1 MPMTNATPSS
11 PMQTRQ
17 LTARF
22 LTPAFLGNAEQDGQ
36 WRTPPFKHLLRE
48 WWRVA
53 WAEANGW
60 SDDYRA
66 MCCQEGDL
74 FGSAAGE
81 SGHRSRVRMRLDR
94 WDRGK
99 LNQWQKTGTV
109 DHPEVRAVVGA
120 DLYMGYGPLSY
131 DKATKLKNNAAIQA
145 GEEATLRLA
154 FPKTDQVLLD
164 RALVLMNAFGT
175 LGGRSRN
182 GWGSVQLYPL
192 PGPPPQAGEGE
203 DGANPRAGE
212 GAGRGGPQAEKKP
225 LSLRERG
232 WGEGILRDWRDCL
245 DRDWPHA
252 IGRDGQGALVWQT
265 DAFDDWKQLMRR
277 LAEIKIGLR
286 TQFSFHSGRN
296 APRPEERHWLSYP
309 VTNHSVKPWD
319 DAVKQ
324 KEAKK
329 LGLGNRLPNT
339 LRFKAVQD
347 ANGKLRGRIFHVP
360 CRPPAQFDPD
370 IQAIERVWRQ
380 VRDYLDE
387 LDDLDRKP

>member
-60 SDDYRA
+60 SNDYHA
-66 MCCQEGDL
+66 MREDESAL
-74 FGSAAGE
+74 FGSAAGDN
-81 SGHRSRVRMRLDR
+81 GQRSRVRMRLDR
-94 WDRGK
+94 WDVGK
-99 LNQWQKTGTV
+99 LKSWNGLEAGTV
-109 DHPEVRAVVGA
+109 HHPEVQRTKFRVGPHA
-120 DLYMGYGPLSY
+120 YLGFGPL
-131 DKATKLKNNAAIQA
+131 DGRGGTKLGKPNAAIQA
-145 GEEATLRLA
+145 DEQATLRLA
-154 FPKTDQVLLD
+154 FPESDQGLLD
-164 RALVLMNAFGT
+164 RALVLMDAFGT

-203 DGANPRAGE
+203 NGANPRVGE

-225 LSLRERG
+225 LSLGERG

-252 IGRDGQGALVWQT
+252 IGRDDDCALVWQT

-286 TQFSFHSGRN
+286 TQFGFPNEKPPHSN
-296 APRPEERHWLSYP
+296 VEDRHWLAYP
-309 VTNHSVKPWD
+309 VTNHGTRAWNRN
-319 DAVKQ
+319 A
-324 KEAKK
+324 
-329 LGLGNRLPNT
+329 RLPNS

-360 CRPPAQFDPD
+360 CKPPVQFRPD
-370 IQAIERVWRQ
+370 IRAIEQVWRQ
-380 VRDYLDE
+380 VHAYLDGRG
-387 LDDLDRKP
+387 DLNRGL